1 MIHHHCG
8 DHEFCEVGDCEY
20 RQIENHYVCKHRV
33 EKDDAKSREEI
44 LAANE
49 HKINEDYAKRSRFS
63 GMAMSMGK
71 KGRAKLQSE
80 VTKRLDEKNIDRVA
94 RCMSSN
100 RCENYFSVLVK
111 YTCGKRIYFGRKKGW
126 KVRLLFTAASLSN
139 NRVNDDVREHIGIGT
154 SSIVREQQIE
164 AALKEKQYQAEY
176 KKTEKYKARR
186 KAKKLVKCKQVVSN
200 ARNPAR
206 HKTGKLSPKENVKSA
221 TGKPATKNSAPKKR
235 KTPCPNCKQFHPGKC
250 PEPDYSGK
258 RSVKSK
264 IDKGELATLF

>member
-1 MIHHHCG
+1 
-8 DHEFCEVGDCEY
+8 
-20 RQIENHYVCKHRV
+20 
-33 EKDDAKSREEI
+33 
-44 LAANE
+44 
-49 HKINEDYAKRSRFS
+49 
-63 GMAMSMGK
+63 
-71 KGRAKLQSE
+71 
-80 VTKRLDEKNIDRVA
+80 
-94 RCMSSN
+94 MSSN

-154 SSIVREQQIE
+154 SSIVREQRIE

-264 IDKGELATLF
+264 IDKGELAALF